1 MGVRRKIFSR
11 EQSPKLQE
19 LLWRGIH
26 LQTFSC
32 PGGGQGKV
40 QISVRMREKL
50 KMRSQELIFFFFPF
64 GSPDWSLW
72 GDNNNP
78 KKRGRVLRGHNPS
91 QPSWNRECFT
101 SQDVSTSKSNPKL
114 TSRRVPVVFF
124 SVISRVWS
132 VWKVPMALLSDWDH
146 K

>member
-50 KMRSQELIFFFFPF
+50 KMRSQELIFIFFF
-64 GSPDWSLW
+64 SLLEALT
-72 GDNNNP
+72 GHCGVITIP
-78 KKRGRVLRGHNPS
+78 KRG
-91 QPSWNRECFT
+91 
-101 SQDVSTSKSNPKL
+101 DVS
-114 TSRRVPVVFF
+114 
-124 SVISRVWS
+124 
-132 VWKVPMALLSDWDH
+132 
-146 K
+146 